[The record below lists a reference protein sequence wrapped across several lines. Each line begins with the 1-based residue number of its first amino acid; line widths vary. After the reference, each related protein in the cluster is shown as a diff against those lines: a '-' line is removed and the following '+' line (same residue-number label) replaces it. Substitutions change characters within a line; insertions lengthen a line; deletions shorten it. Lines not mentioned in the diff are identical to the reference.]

1 MHNLEERKKEKTN
14 CKIKF
19 KISPK
24 HNSNVFKVI
33 KISKNYSSE
42 TLLMRFSNVSHKTS
56 NNETA
61 VKLKPKML
69 ILQKKS

>member
-1 MHNLEERKKEKTN
+1 M
-14 CKIKF
+14 
-19 KISPK
+19 SPK
-24 HNSNVFKVI
+24 HNSHVFKAT
-33 KISKNYSSE
+33 KISKNDSNE

-61 VKLKPKML
+61 AKLKPKML